1 MFFKHQQAA
10 LYNLQSLIPVLL
22 SRGAN
27 PDIKSLRGDV
37 TPLHLACGSGNT
49 AIVQLLLRHG
59 CSLEVADCFGSYPA
73 DHAMRN
79 GFHALATMLQNKA
92 LEERGMKAAVAGEV
106 NQPRSS
112 NDEQRKNKMKELEKM
127 RLQEAFAN
135 LSLKDKLAL
144 NMLFKQ
150 RIQNR
155 SAKKRVS
162 NIRESG
168 AGVKEENELGTD
180 VSGSNDVSNVLNVE
194 QAVDLT
200 EMEMQK
206 DDDSE
211 CDSDELSSVIS
222 ESDKESLD
230 IAMKLMN
237 AKVCIFGSALSVFS

>member
-1 MFFKHQQAA
+1 MKAVFFLHEQAA

-59 CSLEVADCFGSYPA
+59 CSLEVADCFGSYPV
-73 DHAMRN
+73 DHAMRS
-79 GFHALATMLQNKA
+79 GFHALASMLQQKA
-92 LEERGMKAAVAGEV
+92 QEEKGMKAGVDREV
-106 NQPRSS
+106 YQARLN
-112 NDEQRKNKMKELEKM
+112 NDEQRKSKMKELEKM

-155 SAKKRVS
+155 SAKKRVA
-162 NIRESG
+162 N
-168 AGVKEENELGTD
+168 AKEKGELDTELSKCNG
-180 VSGSNDVSNVLNVE
+180 VSNGSYPE
-194 QAVDLT
+194 RAVDLT
-200 EMEMQK
+200 EMEIQK
-206 DDDSE
+206 NDDSE
-211 CDSDELSSVIS
+211 YDSDELSSVIS

-237 AKVCIFGSALSVFS
+237 AKVSISDRMSLNFYV